1 MKITEIK
8 VDESNSLFEKTGMV
22 HKIFSSDQRKIRYY
36 ALLIVQIAPEKFRDI
51 NLLEQQISEL
61 IRNAVKHG
69 NKFDKSKQINV
80 WYRFSDDEAYFIIQ
94 DEGDGF
100 KGLEDW
106 NIFNRK
112 RLECIHNQDF
122 DALGEYV
129 SFRTNAS
136 DDNDGGNALFAAV
149 EYWNLGMVYN
159 NKRNCVA
166 VGRKFEK
173 LSLVYDF

>member
-22 HKIFSSDQRKIRYY
+22 HKIFSSDQRKVRYY
-36 ALLIVQIAPEKFRDI
+36 ALLIVQKAPAKFREI

-69 NKFDKSKQINV
+69 NKFDKSKQIDV
-80 WYRFSDDEAYFIIQ
+80 WYRFSDDEAYFIVK

-100 KGLEDW
+100 KELEDW

-122 DALGEYV
+122 DALDEYV

-166 VGRKFEK
+166 VGRKFERP
-173 LSLVYDF
+173 SLGI